1 MRMTEFQKGVL
12 LGVVVTEVVMLFLI
26 IHFSK

>member
-1 MRMTEFQKGVL
+1 MKMTEFQKGVL
-12 LGVVVTEVVMLFLI
+12 LGVAVTEVIMLFLI